1 MELRRGIGERI
12 RRLRERAGLTQGELA
27 RAAKITQV
35 TLSHTENGLK
45 PTNVDILE
53 RIAKAL
59 KLEPWQLLTDRAASH
74 SLEDCIDTVARI
86 SRKDDATLKRVLL
99 KVYGPKQE

>member
-1 MELRRGIGERI
+1 MKADLVKATGISRNVIERYA
-12 RRLRERAGLTQGELA
+12 AGTSTPTLDYAETVAKYFGTTLA
-27 RAAKITQV
+27 A
-35 TLSHTENGLK
+35 
-45 PTNVDILE
+45 ILG
-53 RIAKAL
+53 A
-59 KLEPWQLLTDRAASH
+59 H